1 MQLKERLK
9 AQLEKVR
16 GMSEGMLQ
24 SFKEPK
30 EWTYQVA
37 PTANHALWFAGHMG
51 GADNFFLSMLD
62 PSKTIEKPGYQKHFG
77 MGSQPV
83 DDPSA
88 YPPVEEVLA
97 HMRERRQALLAVLDA
112 MSDEDL
118 ARSVPEGTPAMW
130 TDLASVLEMA
140 AWHEGLHAGQVS
152 IARRALGNN
161 PLLDAANA

>member
-9 AQLEKVR
+9 TQLEKVR
-16 GMSEGMLQ
+16 GMSEGMLA

-51 GADNFFLSMLD
+51 GTDNFFLATLD
-62 PSKTIEKPGYQKHFG
+62 PSKAIEKPGYQERFG
-77 MGSQPV
+77 MGSRPV

-88 YPPVEEVLA
+88 YPPVEEVLDF
-97 HMRERRQALLAVLDA
+97 MRERRQALLAVLDA

-118 ARSVPEGTPAMW
+118 ARPVPEEMTAMGTDW
-130 TDLASVLEMA
+130 ASLLEMA
-140 AWHEGLHAGQVS
+140 VWHESLHAGQVS

-161 PLLDAANA
+161 PLLGAA